1 MMRRT
6 FSWPNWSRRQWIRYL
21 LAGLVLVFVLYQL
34 SFILRIAWYQ
44 HVNPTAS
51 SFMRATIHELR
62 AEDPTASIVHQWVD
76 YQQISPHLVRAVIAS
91 EDANFLYH
99 NGVEW
104 DAIRD
109 AWDYNRAQASKGSS
123 RRRGGSTITQQLAK
137 NLFLSPKRSYLRKAQ
152 ELILAYMIELLLS
165 KERIIELYLNVA
177 QWGHRHFGAEAAA
190 RRYFNTSASRL
201 TAQQAAQLAVMLP
214 NPRYYDTHGSTPY
227 LRQRT
232 QTIAQRMRLVDTP

>member
-1 MMRRT
+1 MML
-6 FSWPNWSRRQWIRYL
+6 SKLHWPTWTRRQWIRNVFV
-21 LAGLVLVFVLYQL
+21 GLVIIFLLYQL
-34 SFILRIAWYQ
+34 SFLARIVWYQ
-44 HVNPTAS
+44 HFNPTAS
-51 SFMRATIHELR
+51 SFMRAAIKELR

-76 YQQISPHLVRAVIAS
+76 YENINPNLVRAVIAS
-91 EDANFLYH
+91 EDSNFLYH

-109 AWDYNRAQASKGSS
+109 AWAYNRAQASKGSS

-137 NLFLSPKRSYLRKAQ
+137 NLFLSPKRSYARKAQ
-152 ELILAYMIELLLS
+152 ELFLAYMLELLLS

-177 QWGHRHFGAEAAA
+177 QWGNRHFGAEAAA
-190 RRYFNTSASRL
+190 RRYFNTSASNL

-214 NPRYYDTHGSTPY
+214 NPRYYDIHGATPY

-232 QTIAQRMRLVDTP
+232 QTIAQRMRLVETP